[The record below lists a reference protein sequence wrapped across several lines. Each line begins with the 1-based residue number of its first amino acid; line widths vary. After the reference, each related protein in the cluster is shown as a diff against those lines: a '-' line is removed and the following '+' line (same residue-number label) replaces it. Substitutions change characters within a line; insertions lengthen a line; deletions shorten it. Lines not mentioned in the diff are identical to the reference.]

1 MGMHYRAYECLRYGY
16 PYDVDLKLC
25 IEIRTQHNNFIL
37 IYGLWHGSFRF
48 FFSAGHLRSG
58 YAIWRTRT
66 TVNLC
71 YEVFGL
77 YVYTCL
83 LLIRETFLSQFLAAG

>member
-1 MGMHYRAYECLRYGY
+1 MVGMHYRAYECLRYGY

-48 FFSAGHLRSG
+48 FFLRG
-58 YAIWRTRT
+58 ICALGMPYGAR
-66 TVNLC
+66 VL
-71 YEVFGL
+71 
-77 YVYTCL
+77 
-83 LLIRETFLSQFLAAG
+83 Q

>member
-1 MGMHYRAYECLRYGY
+1 MVGMHYRAYECLRYGY

-25 IEIRTQHNNFIL
+25 IEIRTLHNYFIWL
-37 IYGLWHGSFRF
+37 YGLPHVGFIF
-48 FFSAGHLRSG
+48 FPQGILRSG
-58 YAIWRTRT
+58 YAIRRKRT

-71 YEVFGL
+71 YEVIGL
-77 YVYTCL
+77 YVYICL